1 MGSTN
6 ELFCSR
12 ISSSMLAN
20 ERMDILVR
28 CVSERCRLP
37 VDIYVYICIY
47 IYIYGRTGRSKQTDM
62 NIISCLILPEWE
74 RG

>member
-12 ISSSMLAN
+12 ISSSMQAN

-37 VDIYVYICIY
+37 VDIYVYICVY
-47 IYIYGRTGRSKQTDM
+47 IYMAALAAQNRQT
-62 NIISCLILPEWE
+62 
-74 RG
+74 